1 MPPPSDH
8 PGLTNLAERK
18 IDVQGHLPIKHR
30 YYLVSEPV
38 RQKMYKEIDE
48 LLESRKI
55 EPSQSPWSSPIV
67 MVTSGRKRRMVIDFR
82 KVNAVAKKDA
92 YPLPYIVAI
101 LEKLRTAKYI
111 STVNYCLY
119 GYGKRPLSV

>member
-1 MPPPSDH
+1 
-8 PGLTNLAERK
+8 
-18 IDVQGHLPIKHR
+18 
-30 YYLVSEPV
+30 
-38 RQKMYKEIDE
+38 MYKEIDE

-119 GYGKRPLSV
+119 GSGKRPLSV

>member
-1 MPPPSDH
+1 MNRQIVEDLVTRVLPPPSNR
-8 PGLTNLAERK
+8 PGLTNLAEHK
-18 IDVQGHLPIKHR
+18 IDVQGHPPINQR

-38 RQKMYKEIDE
+38 RQEMYKEIDE
-48 LLESRKI
+48 LLESRRI

-92 YPLPYIVAI
+92 YPLSYIDTI
-101 LEKLRTAKYI
+101 
-111 STVNYCLY
+111 
-119 GYGKRPLSV
+119 